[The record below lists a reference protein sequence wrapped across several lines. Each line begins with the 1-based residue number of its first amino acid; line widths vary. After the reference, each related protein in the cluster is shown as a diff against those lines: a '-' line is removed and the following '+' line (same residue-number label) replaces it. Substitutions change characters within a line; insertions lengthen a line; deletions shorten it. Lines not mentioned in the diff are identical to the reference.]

1 MTEYVILAA
10 VMVAAA
16 AYLYYHNNEI
26 FQGIRRTYDKTSI
39 IMRLPGP

>member
-1 MTEYVILAA
+1 MTEYVILAG
-10 VMVAAA
+10 VMVAVA
-16 AYLYYHNNEI
+16 AYLYYQDNGI